1 MIHIFDNYYN
11 TKLELE
17 SFKKR
22 LNLISVYEKQFKEEK
37 KQLKEMITFQ
47 ENILNQIEN
56 DLKNLTGIKNKIYK
70 EIVIN
75 GNNVT
80 KSIDKIAH
88 ELGKDPSTLWKNY
101 YPDVKKRIIALNLLS
116 NDENKENVLN

>member
-37 KQLKEMITFQ
+37 KQLKEIITFQ

-56 DLKNLTGIKNKIYK
+56 DLKNLTGIKNQIYK

-80 KSIDKIAH
+80 KSIDKIAS
-88 ELGKDPSTLWKNY
+88 EVGKDPSTLWKNY
-101 YPDVKKRIIALNLLS
+101 YPDVKKRIRKLDLLS
-116 NDENKENVLN
+116 NDENKENILN

>member
-11 TKLELE
+11 TRLELE

>member
-1 MIHIFDNYYN
+1 MINVFDNYYN

-47 ENILNQIEN
+47 EKILNQIEN
-56 DLKNLTGIKNKIYK
+56 DLKDLTGIKNILYK
-70 EIVIN
+70 EIVFN
-75 GNNVT
+75 GTKVT

-88 ELGKDPSTLWKNY
+88 ELRKDPSTLWKNY
-101 YPDVKKRIIALNLLS
+101 YPDVKKRINALNLIL
-116 NDENKENVLN
+116 NNENKENVLN